1 MLKNLLVY
9 IIKEI
14 SINGIF
20 LIICGK
26 ILKKVKG
33 DFIEKIFK
41 AIISFYFYKFMHS
54 LLFFCG

>member
-1 MLKNLLVY
+1 MIMLKNLLVY

-26 ILKKVKG
+26 ILKKIKG
-33 DFIEKIFK
+33 DFIEKILK
-41 AIISFYFYKFMHS
+41 AIISFYF
-54 LLFFCG
+54 